1 MKETIRLII
10 VMNNNKFGYS
20 NNQQNLNNINIKNNK
35 GYNERFQKGKN
46 DKDCFIF

>member
-1 MKETIRLII
+1 
-10 VMNNNKFGYS
+10 MNNNKFGYS

-35 GYNERFQKGKN
+35 GYNEKMQKGKN